1 LGLYDRF
8 ELLEL
13 RRDDGIQTYHAREIA
28 TARPVQVHVLGH
40 GETPENIALLARI
53 EHLPEAEWRRVIE
66 RGEVQSVPYV
76 VTDRLAGH
84 PGFREWLTAKT
95 DPTVRQQSLDAQ
107 FLDLFDSNAD
117 TRTIVPQSTR
127 TMLSMPGPG
136 AFEPNPAPIE
146 TQPATPNAPPASTNL
161 PPVQHQP
168 AQRKPTMARS
178 VLAIG
183 VGILAAVVLL
193 ALIVAIVAFRRH

>member
-1 LGLYDRF
+1 MGLYDRF

-28 TARPVQVHVLGH
+28 TARPVQVHVMGH
-40 GETPENIALLARI
+40 GETPENLALLARI

-66 RGEVQSVPYV
+66 RGEVQGMPYV

-95 DPTVRQQSLDAQ
+95 DPAVRHQSLDAQ
-107 FLDLFDSNAD
+107 FLELFDSSA
-117 TRTIVPQSTR
+117 TRTPVPSPTR
-127 TMLSMPGPG
+127 TMIAMPGPA
-136 AFEPNPAPIE
+136 AFEPQTA
-146 TQPATPNAPPASTNL
+146 
-161 PPVQHQP
+161 PVQAAPQP
-168 AQRKPTMARS
+168 SRAPAEPKPTMARS

-183 VGILAAVVLL
+183 VGIIAAVALL
-193 ALIVAIVAFRRH
+193 ALIVAIFAFRRH

>member
-28 TARPVQVHVLGH
+28 TARPVQVHVLGQ
-40 GETPENIALLARI
+40 GETPENVALLARI

-66 RGEVQSVPYV
+66 RGEVQGLPYV

-95 DPTVRQQSLDAQ
+95 DPTVRHQSLDAQ
-107 FLDLFDSNAD
+107 FLELFDPNAD
-117 TRTIVPQSTR
+117 TRTIIPTATR
-127 TMLSMPGPG
+127 TMISIPGPA
-136 AFEPNPAPIE
+136 AFEPKTNPIE
-146 TQPATPNAPPASTNL
+146 PTLVATPQPPPASTTL
-161 PPVQHQP
+161 PSAKQN
-168 AQRKPTMARS
+168 PTMARS

-193 ALIVAIVAFRRH
+193 GLIVAVIAFRRH

>member
-1 LGLYDRF
+1 MGLYDRF

-28 TARPVQVHVLGH
+28 TARPVQVHVLGQ
-40 GETPENIALLARI
+40 GETPENVALLARI

-66 RGEVQSVPYV
+66 RGEVQGLPYV

-84 PGFREWLTAKT
+84 PGFREWLTVKT
-95 DPTVRQQSLDAQ
+95 DPTVRHQSLDAQ
-107 FLDLFDSNAD
+107 FLELFDSNAD
-117 TRTIVPQSTR
+117 TRTIIPAATR
-127 TMLSMPGPG
+127 TMISVPGPA
-136 AFEPNPAPIE
+136 AFEPKTNPIE
-146 TQPATPNAPPASTNL
+146 PTLVATPQPPLASTTL
-161 PPVQHQP
+161 PSAKPN
-168 AQRKPTMARS
+168 PTMARS

-193 ALIVAIVAFRRH
+193 GLIVAVIAFRRH

>member
-1 LGLYDRF
+1 MGLYDRF

-40 GETPENIALLARI
+40 GETPENLALLARI

-66 RGEVQSVPYV
+66 RGEVQGMPYV

-84 PGFREWLTAKT
+84 PGFREWLTTKT
-95 DPTVRQQSLDAQ
+95 DPGVRQQSLDAQ
-107 FLDLFDSNAD
+107 FLDLFDPNAE
-117 TRTIVPQSTR
+117 TRTIVPLPTR
-127 TMLSMPGPG
+127 TMMSVPAPE
-136 AFEPNPAPIE
+136 AFEPTDPIE
-146 TQPATPNAPPASTNL
+146 ATQPATPHASSASSKFPSAPPVRRT
-161 PPVQHQP
+161 P
-168 AQRKPTMARS
+168 AMARS
-178 VLAIG
+178 VLAIC

-193 ALIVAIVAFRRH
+193 ALIVAVIAFRRH

>member
-8 ELLEL
+8 ELLDL

-40 GETPENIALLARI
+40 GETPENLALLARI

-66 RGEVQSVPYV
+66 RGEVQGMPYV

-84 PGFREWLTAKT
+84 PGFREWLTSKT
-95 DPTVRQQSLDAQ
+95 DPAVRQQSLDAQ
-107 FLDLFDSNAD
+107 FLDLFDPSAV
-117 TRTIVPQSTR
+117 TRTVVPLPTR
-127 TMLSMPGPG
+127 TMQSVPAPE
-136 AFEPNPAPIE
+136 AFEPKTTQQTSSAPIK
-146 TQPATPNAPPASTNL
+146 APPKR
-161 PPVQHQP
+161 QKP
-168 AQRKPTMARS
+168 AMARS

-183 VGILAAVVLL
+183 FGILAAVVLL
-193 ALIVAIVAFRRH
+193 GLIVAVIAFRRH

>member
-1 LGLYDRF
+1 MGLYDRF

-40 GETPENIALLARI
+40 GETPENLALLARI

-66 RGEVQSVPYV
+66 RGEVQGMPYV

-95 DPTVRQQSLDAQ
+95 DPAVRQQSLDAQ
-107 FLDLFDSNAD
+107 FLDLFDPTAD
-117 TRTIVPQSTR
+117 TRTIIPAPTR
-127 TMLSMPGPG
+127 TMLSVPPPE
-136 AFEPNPAPIE
+136 AFEPKTTTI
-146 TQPATPNAPPASTNL
+146 ASTEA
-161 PPVQHQP
+161 PSVRQKP
-168 AQRKPTMARS
+168 AMARS
-178 VLAIG
+178 VLAICF
-183 VGILAAVVLL
+183 GILAAVVLL
-193 ALIVAIVAFRRH
+193 GLIVAVIAFRRH